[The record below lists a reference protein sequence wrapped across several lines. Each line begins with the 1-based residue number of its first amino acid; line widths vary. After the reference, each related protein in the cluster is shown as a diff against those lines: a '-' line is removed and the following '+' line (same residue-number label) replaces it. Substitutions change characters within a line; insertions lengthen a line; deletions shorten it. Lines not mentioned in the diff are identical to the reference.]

1 MRQLLSVIG
10 LIALALIAGYAVS
23 QFPPWH
29 VFIGILALLVFAFSF
44 INVEFGL
51 YLLIFSMLL
60 SPEFI
65 VGSTAGGSLGR
76 GVTLRFD
83 DFLLII
89 IGTGWFARNAV
100 YKELGLF
107 LKTPLNKPIFFYL
120 LACIIATGW
129 GIMAGHVDPK
139 TGMFYVLKYFE
150 YFIVFFMTVNHIRE
164 KDQINRFV
172 FCLFLTCFIVSV
184 IGLVQIPGGG
194 RVSAPFEG
202 ETGEPNTFGGYL
214 VFMLAI
220 VLGLFLYGDNTRIKG
235 LTAVLMAVIIPPLL
249 FTQSRASY
257 VASMPMLLVVS
268 LFSRK
273 RGYLIALLALMII
286 ASPFLLPSVV
296 KERILY
302 TFIQPI
308 QQEQN
313 QIYFGGFRL
322 DTSTSARLFGLKEAV
337 IDWTNSPLLGYGIT
351 GHRFIDSQY
360 PRVLVETGVLGMIS
374 FCVLIYAVFRMAF
387 FSLRRAATSFERG
400 LCAGYIAGVVGLLF
414 HALAAN
420 TFIIV
425 RIMEPFWFFAGIVFV
440 IGQLGEKS
448 ADPHGSENSSQNWA
462 FK

>member
-1 MRQLLSVIG
+1 MRQLLYVIG
-10 LIALALIAGYAVS
+10 LIALALVAGYIVS
-23 QFPPWH
+23 RFPPWH
-29 VFIGILALLVFAFSF
+29 VFLGTLGLLIFIFSF
-44 INVEFGL
+44 VNVEFGL

-60 SPEFI
+60 SPEFV
-65 VGSTAGGSLGR
+65 VGTTAGGSLGR

-83 DFLLII
+83 DILLII

-129 GIMAGHVDPK
+129 GIIAGHVDPK

-150 YFIVFFMTVNHIRE
+150 YFIVFFMTVNHIRD

-172 FCLFLTCFIVSV
+172 FCLLLTCFIVSV

-220 VLGLFLYGDNTRIKG
+220 TLGIFLYNDNARIKEM
-235 LTAVLMAVIIPPLL
+235 TALLMAVIIPPLL

-257 VASMPMLLVVS
+257 VALVPMLLIVS
-268 LFSRK
+268 LFSQK
-273 RGYLIALLALMII
+273 RGFLIALLLFLMI
-286 ASPFLLPSVV
+286 ASPALLPSVV
-296 KERILY
+296 KERIRY
-302 TFIQPI
+302 TFSQPI
-308 QQEQN
+308 QQGQN
-313 QIYFGGFRL
+313 QIYLGGFRL

-337 IDWTNSPLLGYGIT
+337 FDWTNSPLLGYGIT

-360 PRVLVETGVLGMIS
+360 PRVLVETGVLGMVA
-374 FCVLIYAVFRMAF
+374 FCVLVQAVFRMAF
-387 FSLRRAATSFERG
+387 FSLRKAATSFERG
-400 LCAGYIAGVVGLLF
+400 LCAGYIAGAVGLLF

-425 RIMEPFWFFAGIVFV
+425 RIMEPFWFFTGIVFV
-440 IGQLGEKS
+440 IGLLGDKPP
-448 ADPHGSENSSQNWA
+448 APHRDENSSQN
-462 FK
+462 